1 MLLRVLA
8 EFDADRLIVLTTAP
22 VLDDDEVRLSV
33 LAAESVLAAAPLLV
47 TAPLLA
53 AAPVLGEAAPVGGDV
68 PTCRLRQKKK
78 SC

>member
-1 MLLRVLA
+1 MLRVLVV
-8 EFDADRLIVLTTAP
+8 FDADRLIVLMT
-22 VLDDDEVRLSV
+22 VRDDDEVRLSV
-33 LAAESVLAAAPLLV
+33 LEAAPVLATAPLIV

-53 AAPVLGEAAPVGGDV
+53 AAPVLGEAAPEGGVV